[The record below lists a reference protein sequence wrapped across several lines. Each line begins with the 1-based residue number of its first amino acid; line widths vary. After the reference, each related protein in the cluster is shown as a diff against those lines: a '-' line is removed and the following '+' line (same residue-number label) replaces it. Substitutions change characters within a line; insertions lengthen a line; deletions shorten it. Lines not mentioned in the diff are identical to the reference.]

1 MKEPAIVAS
10 VLGADHAKLGRVVAE
25 SEAAGVDRV
34 QWNIMDGRF
43 VPNLCFGADVVAPCR
58 GSAVL
63 PFEAHLMVEDPD
75 PWLQPFADAG
85 CDPVPVHAEACRQLH
100 RTVSGIRSLG
110 VRSGVALTP
119 ATPLERVRHVLDQV
133 DVVRRLIERTG
144 LPTLIEVDGPCRPR
158 PRRARCGPE
167 RSRWWRVRPSS
178 RIPREGRRRWPSCAA
193 PSPTFRRPGGEGGA
207 LTGMQRQRGGV
218 ATGADEA
225 WTK

>member
-10 VLGADHAKLGRVVAE
+10 VLGADHARLGREVAE
-25 SEAAGVDRV
+25 LEAAGVDRV
-34 QWNIMDGRF
+34 QWDIMDGRF
-43 VPNLCFGADVVAPCR
+43 VPDLCFGAAVVA
-58 GSAVL
+58 
-63 PFEAHLMVEDPD
+63 
-75 PWLQPFADAG
+75 
-85 CDPVPVHAEACRQLH
+85 ACRQLH
-100 RTVSGIRSLG
+100 RTVSGIRSLEG
-110 VRSGVALTP
+110 EVRVALTP